1 MSEQAMWVIWQ
12 KVFKAEELANKKWP
26 DMRGKKSRVQLADMQ
41 WIKEQ
46 EMVAT
51 VRILAFT

>member
-12 KVFKAEELANKKWP
+12 KVFKAKELANKKWHE
-26 DMRGKKSRVQLADMQ
+26 RKEKQRVQLADMQ

-51 VRILAFT
+51 VKILAFT